1 MLFTPI
7 KVVLGRAEFVTPYNP
22 RMLRTDLQA
31 QGDRDLSEQLLK
43 DRDVR
48 YALEKLETEA
58 KDGGARRQRLATA
71 IRLSPEMAPD
81 VHEIME
87 ACRVTLGLDLPVET
101 YVFPSPVFN
110 AAAVRPE
117 HGLLF
122 VMLSSSLLEAFE
134 PGELRFV
141 VGHELAHHLFDH
153 HRIPLG
159 ALLGGA
165 MPVSPSL
172 ALQLFAWQRYA
183 EISADRAGLACA
195 GGLDPAA
202 HALFKLASGLRGGRI
217 QVRIDRF
224 LNQAADFRQE
234 AERESDSGDSVRADW
249 FATHPFSPLRLRA
262 VELASRSE
270 FMLSGGMTRADLEA
284 EVHELMT
291 LMDPSYL
298 QENSSAAEAMRR
310 LLFAGAILIATTRS
324 EPDAKALAKLDQLLG
339 PGTVPFTINREAI
352 RQDLPSRIERV
363 RELVRPLRW
372 GQIIRDLS
380 VIARADQQMSGA
392 ELQVIRDI
400 AHALGVEESLVTAT
414 TSADPGLD

>member
-1 MLFTPI
+1 
-7 KVVLGRAEFVTPYNP
+7 
-22 RMLRTDLQA
+22 MLRTDLKA
-31 QGDRDLSEQLLK
+31 QGDRDLAEQLLK

-48 YALEKLETEA
+48 HALEKFETDA
-58 KDGGARRQRLATA
+58 QDGGARRQLLATA
-71 IRLSPEMAPD
+71 MRLTPEMAPD
-81 VHEIME
+81 VHETME
-87 ACRVTLGLDLPVET
+87 TCRAALGLELPVET
-101 YVFPSPVFN
+101 YVYPSPMFN

-122 VMLSSSLLEAFE
+122 VLVSSSLLEAFE
-134 PGELRFV
+134 AGELRFV
-141 VGHELAHHLFDH
+141 VGHELAHHLFEH
-153 HRIPLG
+153 HKIPVG
-159 ALLGGA
+159 ALLGGE
-165 MPVSPSL
+165 MPVNPSL

-195 GGLDPAA
+195 GSLEPAA

-217 QVRIDRF
+217 HVRIDRF
-224 LNQAADFRQE
+224 LSQAADFRQE
-234 AERESDSGDSVRADW
+234 VERESSSGASVRADW

-270 FMLSGGMTRADLEA
+270 FMLPGGMKRAALEA
-284 EVHELMT
+284 EVQELMT

-298 QENSSAAEAMRR
+298 QEDSSGAEAMRR

-339 PGTVPFTINREAI
+339 PGSVPFTINRDAI
-352 RQDLPSRIERV
+352 REDLPSRIERV

-380 VIARADQQMSGA
+380 VIARADQKMSDA

-400 AHALGVEESLVTAT
+400 AKALGVDESLVTST
-414 TSADPGLD
+414 TSADPKLD